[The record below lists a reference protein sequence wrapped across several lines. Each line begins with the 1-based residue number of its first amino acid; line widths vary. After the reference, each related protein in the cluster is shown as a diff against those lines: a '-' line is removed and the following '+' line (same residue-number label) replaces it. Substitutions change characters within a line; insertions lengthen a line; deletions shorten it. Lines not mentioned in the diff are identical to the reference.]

1 MTGPVTGAR
10 WWRVTHASGAAYRI
24 RARDHSTATARANAT
39 ARSCKPPAR
48 VVSICLDEST
58 GATER
63 AIERAQ
69 AVAAWR
75 VARPPPQRRLTTATL
90 PQKRMRAG

>member
-1 MTGPVTGAR
+1 MTGPGRGGR

-24 RARDHSTATARANAT
+24 RARDHSTATARADAT

-48 VVSICLDEST
+48 VVSVCLDEST

-63 AIERAQ
+63 AIQRAQ
-69 AVAAWR
+69 AAAAWR
-75 VARPPPQRRLTTATL
+75 AIQRAT
-90 PQKRMRAG
+90 G

>member
-1 MTGPVTGAR
+1 MTGLGRGGR

-75 VARPPPQRRLTTATL
+75 ALHRS
-90 PQKRMRAG
+90 AG